1 MSIFSSR
8 RELELETELALAEAE
23 NKELKKAERAAKREA
38 NTAAKKKILALQE
51 EIEAVKKAN
60 TKQTEELMDSKDKEV
75 KKVTTENEGLKTK
88 IEALEEAAE
97 ASIDIHKRTIIL
109 EKKEAMFEAQEEA
122 NKTLAKQFKELKD
135 DTETAKQAE
144 YTKGYADG
152 LSDGI
157 RKGIDASQ
165 EDRKHLA
172 QVAMVAAASHT
183 PAAAEIV
190 AQEFKNAL
198 PATTSRTNK

>member
-1 MSIFSSR
+1 MSIFSSAR
-8 RELELETELALAEAE
+8 EKELEA
-23 NKELKKAERAAKREA
+23 ELKLTKDQLKQHQRMERQTKREA
-38 NTAAKKKILALQE
+38 NTAAKKKIVELQE
-51 EIEAVKKAN
+51 KAEADAKAAKKALEAL
-60 TKQTEELMDSKDKEV
+60 TETTDQKVKEV
-75 KKVTTENEGLKTK
+75 TNENKELKTK
-88 IEALEEAAE
+88 IEALDEAAE

-198 PATTSRTNK
+198 PATTSRSNK